1 MKDYGENKIL
11 FSEILS
17 SVAVH
22 RFQEQAKPA
31 GTVGRPTQQLHSE
44 RQHDDYVGVGDGDD
58 GDDDEEEG
66 EDEQEQGN

>member
-1 MKDYGENKIL
+1 MKDYAVNKAL

-17 SVAVH
+17 FVAVH

-44 RQHDDYVGVGDGDD
+44 RQHNDDVGVGNGDED
-58 GDDDEEEG
+58 DDDEEK
-66 EDEQEQGN
+66 EDASS

>member
-1 MKDYGENKIL
+1 MKDYADNKVRY
-11 FSEILS
+11 SERLS

-44 RQHDDYVGVGDGDD
+44 RSTR
-58 GDDDEEEG
+58 EKL
-66 EDEQEQGN
+66 NLNNK

>member
-1 MKDYGENKIL
+1 MKDYGDNKVL
-11 FSEILS
+11 YSKILS

-44 RQHDDYVGVGDGDD
+44 RQLNVDVRVGNVDD
-58 GDDDEEEG
+58 GDDDEEE
-66 EDEQEQGN
+66 ENVSS